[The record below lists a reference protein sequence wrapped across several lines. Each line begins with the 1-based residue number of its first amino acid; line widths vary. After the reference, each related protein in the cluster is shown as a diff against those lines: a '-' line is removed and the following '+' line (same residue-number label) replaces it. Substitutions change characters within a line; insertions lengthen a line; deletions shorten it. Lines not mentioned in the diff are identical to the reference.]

1 MNCLHDRF
9 NPSIE
14 NMFATL
20 KIEIFEFFLKDATK
34 DLFLMTNCI
43 NEVNA
48 FIADRLNG
56 STLV

>member
-20 KIEIFEFFLKDATK
+20 KIEFHEDVIGFFFIFRQIQYL
-34 DLFLMTNCI
+34 
-43 NEVNA
+43 
-48 FIADRLNG
+48 
-56 STLV
+56 